1 MVFLSV
7 SSVNRLVNNWLQFS
21 WHNQAKS
28 TIIISGWRFV
38 WMLRMVWFVPL
49 TSIIGTVPLSFL
61 MVFLSVS
68 SVNRLVNNWLQFS
81 WHNQAKSTI
90 IISGWRFVWMLRMVW
105 FVPLTSIIGTVP
117 LSFYTLQISTTSV
130 HNSFCYFSQQ
140 FMFLCINLI
149 HFCCPGSGNDGEL
162 CHWKS

>member
-1 MVFLSV
+1 MSTVYLYNCTFSYELIALRLTGIWKIVFNEVAL
-7 SSVNRLVNNWLQFS
+7 
-21 WHNQAKS
+21 
-28 TIIISGWRFV
+28 I
-38 WMLRMVWFVPL
+38 
-49 TSIIGTVPLSFL
+49 L